1 MAVRAYVSAEH
12 GDAPG
17 TGGPGAALASEVG
30 RHRRATRRTFASH
43 VEPTLDALAVWLP
56 SRRWKEV
63 GRASPAAFIGA
74 PPGTPQL
81 PPAAP
86 HRPPSPAIPEARLRS
101 PRPLPRPPRTPIAPP
116 H

>member
-30 RHRRATRRTFASH
+30 RHPRATRRTFASH

-56 SRRWKEV
+56 SRRGQEL
-63 GRASPAAFIGA
+63 GPASAAALAGVLAGARA
-74 PPGTPQL
+74 PPLTPRPRAAPLTTPAGGISPPL
-81 PPAAP
+81 PPT
-86 HRPPSPAIPEARLRS
+86 H
-101 PRPLPRPPRTPIAPP
+101 TD
-116 H
+116 